1 MFYANEEIFSIG
13 YNAELDRL
21 QIKRK
26 NQSKIGIIRKKIHE
40 NKMIT
45 TLVALFF
52 MFCLLNC
59 MLIYTFMDLLKN
71 I

>member
-1 MFYANEEIFSIG
+1 MFYANEEIFSID
-13 YNAELDRL
+13 YNAEVDRL

-26 NQSKIGIIRKKIHE
+26 NQSKIRKIIHE
-40 NKMIT
+40 NKIIT
-45 TLVALFF
+45 ILVALFF